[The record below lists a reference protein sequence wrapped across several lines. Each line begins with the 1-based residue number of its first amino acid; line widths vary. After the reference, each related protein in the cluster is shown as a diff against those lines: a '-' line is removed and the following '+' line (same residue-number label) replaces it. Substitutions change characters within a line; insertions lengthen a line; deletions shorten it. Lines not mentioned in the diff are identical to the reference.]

1 MSDLRTTLPNLH
13 EALSELLWDTEDR
26 PPARQPPA
34 RRSTPA
40 LCVVRWRL
48 LLKSARCQGR
58 KRCALRLPKA
68 LLASALV
75 MLRRACGCRRVER
88 RGPWHWPR
96 RCYSPLGRSWCRLP
110 GFRPTSRL
118 RRHPRH
124 RRLTHWPFPT
134 QLPQKHAPTSR
145 MVHGIPPLVANPRFC
160 AGGIDPEYVSR
171 CLSDGLPW
179 ASHTTG
185 GMWSPRRMMS
195 TAHGGSHSAR
205 ANRHP
210 HFAALTTQ
218 RAQPFPGTLLSLDRS
233 SPLLRSSGVLPH
245 GPSCVRTRCAIG
257 NGCQHGSDAR

>member
-26 PPARQPPA
+26 PSARQPPA

-134 QLPQKHAPTSR
+134 QLPPKR
-145 MVHGIPPLVANPRFC
+145 
-160 AGGIDPEYVSR
+160 
-171 CLSDGLPW
+171 
-179 ASHTTG
+179 
-185 GMWSPRRMMS
+185 
-195 TAHGGSHSAR
+195 AHIKNGT
-205 ANRHP
+205 RHP
-210 HFAALTTQ
+210 
-218 RAQPFPGTLLSLDRS
+218 S
-233 SPLLRSSGVLPH
+233 SGCESALLRRRDRPSKCRDASVTVCH
-245 GPSCVRTRCAIG
+245 GRRIRPVACGRRG
-257 NGCQHGSDAR
+257 G